1 MKGYVV
7 LISIVAALGGLLF
20 GFDTAVISGT
30 INFIQPYFG
39 LSEAGLGWTVSS
51 LLFGCIAGVI
61 IAGKA
66 GDVYGRKKVLML
78 AALLFFVS
86 AVGSATANELFIFV
100 FSRVLGGI
108 AVGIASIL
116 SPMYIAELAP
126 AKYRG
131 ALVSLNQLAIVV
143 GILIAFFSNYLLVN
157 TGENNWRFML
167 LVMAAPAVLLFFS
180 LFFVPESPRW
190 LVAQGRH
197 KETILVLMR
206 TSGNKYPENEFIE
219 IVSTLDVLDES
230 HYLDLLEPKIRPLL
244 FIGIILAVFQQI
256 TGINTIMYYAPKI
269 FANVGQ
275 SNNSALLQT
284 ILIGGTNLIF
294 TIVAMVLIDRFGRKK
309 LILIGS
315 AGMTIMLAG
324 LSFLYFTKQTTGIM
338 VLLFILGYIAFFA
351 ASLGPALWVVAT
363 ELFPNRLRSK
373 GMSVA
378 IVALWSSCAIVTI
391 TFPVMLEKLSG
402 GITFLIFAII
412 CLANL
417 LYVWQYVPET
427 KGKTLEELEY
437 EFSKDTELPVVKSPV
452 VKSRKPKSRRLKKR
466 GKNLK

>member
-39 LSEAGLGWTVSS
+39 LSEAGLGWAVSS
-51 LLFGCIAGVI
+51 LLFGCIGGVF

-66 GDVYGRKKVLML
+66 GDHFGRKRVLML
-78 AALLFFVS
+78 AAFLFLLS
-86 AVGSATANELFIFV
+86 AIGSASAHVLIF
-100 FSRVLGGI
+100 FLISRILGGI

-131 ALVSLNQLAIVV
+131 SLVSMNQLAIVI
-143 GILIAFFSNYLLVN
+143 GILVAFFSNYLLVG
-157 TGENNWRFML
+157 TGENNWRWML
-167 LVMAAPAVLLFFS
+167 LVMAAPAILLFFS
-180 LFFVPESPRW
+180 LFLVPESPRW
-190 LVAQGRH
+190 LVARNRNEEALQ
-197 KETILVLMR
+197 VLIK
-206 TSGNKYPENEFIE
+206 TSGK
-219 IVSTLDVLDES
+219 ES
-230 HYLDLLEPKIRPLL
+230 AHAELLEIEDTLKNQEESTFSELLSPRIRPLL

-275 SNNSALLQT
+275 SNDTALLQT
-284 ILIGGTNLIF
+284 LIIGGINLIF
-294 TIVAMVLIDRFGRKK
+294 TLLAMTLIDRFGRKL
-309 LILIGS
+309 LIIFGTT
-315 AGMTIMLAG
+315 GMMMMLTG
-324 LSFLYFTKQTTGIM
+324 LSVLYFINQTSGIL
-338 VLLFILGYIAFFA
+338 VLIFILGYCAFFS
-351 ASLGPALWVVAT
+351 ASLGPTVWVMVA

-378 IVALWSSCAIVTI
+378 VIALWIACTIVTI
-391 TFPVMLEKLSG
+391 AFPIMLEKLSG
-402 GITFLIFAII
+402 GITFLIFALI

-417 LYVWQYVPET
+417 LYVLKYVPET
-427 KGKTLEELEY
+427 KGRTLEQLEKELG
-437 EFSKDTELPVVKSPV
+437 D
-452 VKSRKPKSRRLKKR
+452 R
-466 GKNLK
+466 GVDI